1 MSILMI
7 LRVALKALSRNKL
20 RTALTMLG
28 MIIGVAAVIAV
39 VALGTGA
46 SAAIEDQVKS
56 AGTNLITITPGNMT
70 VAGAGGARGGSGTS
84 VRLTPDDAKAL
95 RDLPEVEYIAEQ
107 ATSRQQVIAGNQN
120 WSTTI
125 QGTNVDMQTIRSWPT
140 LYGSFFSEQDVQ
152 SAAKVCVLGAAVA
165 DNLYGPDYDPTDE
178 TVRIRNHVFRVL
190 GVMARKGASAS
201 GQDQDDTVFAP
212 YTTVLKKLTG
222 QTYLGNIIIG
232 ARSADQVQPTADAIT
247 GTLHVTHKIQPGDQD
262 DFTVRTLADMIA
274 LRTQTTQTMTS
285 LLASIAA
292 VSLLVG
298 GIGIMN
304 IMLVSVTERT
314 REIGLR
320 MAIGARGYDVLM
332 QFLVEAVV
340 ISLLGGGIGILLGYG
355 ISEFIKDVL
364 ASPAQVPPN
373 AVLVAVGFA
382 AGVGVFFGFYP
393 ARKAAGLDPIEALR
407 FE

>member
-7 LRVALKALSRNKL
+7 LRIAFKALGRNKL

-28 MIIGVAAVIAV
+28 MIIGVSAVIAV

-46 SAAIEDQVKS
+46 QATIEEQVKS
-56 AGTNLITITPGNMT
+56 AGTNLITITPGNMQ
-70 VAGAGGARGGSGTS
+70 GMAGGARGGAGTS
-84 VRLTPDDAKAL
+84 TRLTVDDAKAL
-95 RDLPEVEYIAEQ
+95 REMPEVEYLAEN
-107 ATSRQQVIAGNQN
+107 ASSRQQVIAGSQN
-120 WSTTI
+120 WNTSI
-125 QGTNVDMQTIRSWPT
+125 YGTNVDYPSIKSWPM
-140 LYGSFFSEQDVQ
+140 LHGSFFTEQDVQ
-152 SAAKVCVLGAAVA
+152 GAAKVCVLGASVS
-165 DNLYGPDYDPTDE
+165 DQLFGPDADPTDE
-178 TVRIRNHVFRVL
+178 VVRIRNHVFRVL
-190 GVMARKGASAS
+190 GVMSKKGASS
-201 GQDQDDTVFAP
+201 GGQDQDDQVFAP

-222 QTYLGNIIIG
+222 QTFLGQILVS
-232 ARSADQVQPTADAIT
+232 ARSADQVPQAAAAIT
-247 GTLHVTHKIQPGDQD
+247 ATLHTTHKIANGDQD
-262 DFTVRTLADMIA
+262 DFTVRTLEDMVA
-274 LRTQTTQTMTS
+274 LRTQATQTMTS

-332 QFLVEAVV
+332 QFLVEAVT
-340 ISLLGGGIGILLGYG
+340 ISLIGGGIGIMLGYG
-355 ISEFIKDVL
+355 ISEFIKRVL
-364 ASPAQVPPN
+364 ESPAQVPPN